1 LDIQLGRCK
10 GRDLLHTH
18 RFGNLLYWALAIRS
32 SVPYVPDC
40 RSGDRT
46 VHPPSLLPEHAIADN
61 DQSKDRVCGP
71 NARCLASRTIDSD
84 HDDLVVLA
92 RMDRELE
99 IVSASLSADTM
110 YEYCS
115 FSVSRHNASLPALSH
130 CSGEQ
135 YVHGAKLPVHPG
147 SLGCRRVHA
156 QKREASL

>member
-1 LDIQLGRCK
+1 MRSTDWISSLGVAK
-10 GRDLLHTH
+10 GETCYIHI
-18 RFGNLLYWALAIRS
+18 ALAICCTGLWQFARLYHMC
-32 SVPYVPDC
+32 P
-40 RSGDRT
+40 
-46 VHPPSLLPEHAIADN
+46 IADPVIELSTH
-61 DQSKDRVCGP
+61 QSKDRVCGP